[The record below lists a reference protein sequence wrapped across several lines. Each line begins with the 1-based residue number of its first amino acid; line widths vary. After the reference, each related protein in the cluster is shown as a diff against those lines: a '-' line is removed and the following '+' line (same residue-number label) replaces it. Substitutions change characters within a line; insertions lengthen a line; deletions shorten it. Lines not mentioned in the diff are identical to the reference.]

1 MSDVVLVTGGAGFV
15 GTWVVRELLARGAGA
30 VAFDVA
36 PNPERWRRVLGSR
49 AADVPF
55 VAGSLLDRDALRRA
69 CDEHRVTH
77 FVHLAALLTPE
88 CQADPWAGCQVN
100 VLGGVAVFEEA
111 RRVGARGLS
120 HASSLAV
127 YGAEPDDA
135 PAAAGNQPPF
145 FYGAFKKAF
154 ELVAE
159 QYWRHFGVASLGV
172 RPHVVYGPER
182 DRGLTA
188 GPSLA
193 ARAAARAAARGEPF
207 TVGYTG
213 TAGYDYVED
222 VARAFVRGALETPPG
237 AAVVDLPSEAATVAE
252 FLDAVRAAMPG
263 AGLAA
268 EGPPI
273 PVNVPPHPRPITTVF
288 PDWRATPLTEG
299 VRRTV
304 AFYRSGE
311 PGA

>member
-15 GTWVVRELLARGAGA
+15 GTWVVRELLACGVGV

-36 PNPERWRRVLGSR
+36 RNTDRWRRVIGPR

-55 VAGSLLDRDALRRA
+55 VTGSLLDRDALRRA

-77 FVHLAALLTPE
+77 FIHLAALLTPA

-111 RRVGARGLS
+111 RRVKARGLS

-127 YGAEPDDA
+127 YGAEPDEG

-154 ELVAE
+154 ELIAE

-182 DRGLTA
+182 DSGLTA

-193 ARAAARAAARGEPF
+193 ARAAAWGEPF

-213 TAGYDYVED
+213 SAGYDYVED

-237 AAVVDLPSEAATVAE
+237 AAVVDLPSEAATVGE
-252 FLDAVRAAMPG
+252 FLDAIRAVVPG
-263 AGLAA
+263 ARLTA
-268 EGPPI
+268 EGSPI
-273 PVNVPPHPRPITTVF
+273 PVNRPPQPRPITTVF
-288 PDWRATPLTEG
+288 PDWRGTSLAEG

-304 AFYRSGE
+304 DFY
-311 PGA
+311 A

>member
-15 GTWVVRELLARGAGA
+15 GTWVLRELLARGIGA

-36 PNPERWRRVLGSR
+36 PNPERWRRVLGPR

-55 VAGSLLDRDALRRA
+55 VAASLLDRDALRRA
-69 CDEHRVTH
+69 CDAHRVTH
-77 FVHLAALLTPE
+77 FIHLAAVLTPA

-127 YGAEPDDA
+127 YGPEPDDG

-154 ELVAE
+154 ELIAE
-159 QYWRHFGVASLGV
+159 QYWRHFGVRSLGV

-182 DRGLTA
+182 DSGLTA
-188 GPSLA
+188 GPSQ
-193 ARAAARAAARGEPF
+193 AARAAARGEPF
-207 TVGYTG
+207 AVGYTG
-213 TAGYDYVED
+213 SAGYDYVED
-222 VARAFVRGALETPPG
+222 VAQAFVRAALETPPG

-252 FLDAVRAAMPG
+252 FLDAIRAVVPG
-263 AGLAA
+263 ARLTASD
-268 EGPPI
+268 PPI
-273 PVNVPPHPRPITTVF
+273 PVNLPPHPRPITTVF
-288 PDWRATPLTEG
+288 PDWRGTPLAEG

-304 AFYRSGE
+304 AFY
-311 PGA
+311 AAQ

>member
-1 MSDVVLVTGGAGFV
+1 MSDVVLVTGGGGFV
-15 GTWVVRELLARGAGA
+15 GTWVVRELLTRGVGA

-36 PNPERWRRVLGSR
+36 PNPERWRRVIGPR

-55 VAGSLLDRDALRRA
+55 VAGSLLDRDALRRT

-77 FVHLAALLTPE
+77 FIHLAALLTPE
-88 CQADPWAGCQVN
+88 CQADPWVGCQVN

-111 RRVGARGLS
+111 RRVRARGLS

-127 YGAEPDDA
+127 YGAEPDDG
-135 PAAAGNQPPF
+135 PAAAGNHPPF

-154 ELVAE
+154 ELIAE
-159 QYWRHFGVASLGV
+159 QYWRHYGVASLGV

-182 DRGLTA
+182 ASGLTA

-193 ARAAARAAARGEPF
+193 ARAAARGESF
-207 TVGYTG
+207 TVRYTG
-213 TAGYDYVED
+213 AAGYDYVED
-222 VARAFVRGALETPPG
+222 VARAFVCGALETPPG
-237 AAVVDLPSEAATVAE
+237 AAVVDLPSEAASVADFLEAIRTV
-252 FLDAVRAAMPG
+252 VPG
-263 AGLAA
+263 AALAA
-268 EGPPI
+268 EGSPI
-273 PVNVPPHPRPITTVF
+273 PLNRPPHPRPITTVF
-288 PDWRATPLTEG
+288 PDWRETSLAEG

-304 AFYRSGE
+304 GFYRPGE

>member
-1 MSDVVLVTGGAGFV
+1 MSDVVLVTGGGGFV
-15 GTWVVRELLARGAGA
+15 GTWVVRERMARGVAA
-30 VAFDVA
+30 VTFDVA
-36 PNPERWRRVLGSR
+36 PNPERWRRVIGPR

-55 VAGSLLDRDALRRA
+55 VAASLLDRDALRRA
-69 CDEHRVTH
+69 CDAHGVTH
-77 FVHLAALLTPE
+77 FVHLAALLTPA

-111 RRVGARGLS
+111 RRVQARGVS

-127 YGAEPDDA
+127 YGAEPDDG

-159 QYWRHFGVASLGV
+159 QYWRHFGVRSLGV
-172 RPHVVYGPER
+172 RPHVVYGPDR
-182 DRGLTA
+182 DSGLTA
-188 GPSLA
+188 GPSL
-193 ARAAARAAARGEPF
+193 AARAAARGEPF

-222 VARAFVRGALETPPG
+222 VARAFVRAALETPPG
-237 AAVVDLPSEAATVAE
+237 SAVVDLPSEPATTDELLA
-252 FLDAVRAAMPG
+252 LVRAVVPG
-263 AGLAA
+263 ADLTAA
-268 EGPPI
+268 GPTLPL
-273 PVNVPPHPRPITTVF
+273 NLPPHPSPITSVF
-288 PDWRATPLTEG
+288 PDWRATPLAEC

-304 AFYRSGE
+304 AFYQP
-311 PGA
+311 PG

>member
-1 MSDVVLVTGGAGFV
+1 MSDVVLVTGGGGFV
-15 GTWVVRELLARGAGA
+15 GTWVVRELLARGVAA
-30 VAFDVA
+30 VALDVA
-36 PNPERWRRVLGSR
+36 PNPERWRRVIGPR

-69 CDEHRVTH
+69 CDAHAVTH
-77 FVHLAALLTPE
+77 FIHLAAVLTPA
-88 CQADPWAGCQVN
+88 CQADPWTGCQVN

-111 RRVGARGLS
+111 RRVQARGLS
-120 HASSLAV
+120 FASSLAV
-127 YGAEPDDA
+127 YGPEPDDG

-159 QYWRHFGVASLGV
+159 QYWRHFGVRSLGV

-182 DRGLTA
+182 DSGLTA
-188 GPSLA
+188 GPSL
-193 ARAAARAAARGEPF
+193 AARAAARGEPF

-222 VARAFVRGALETPPG
+222 VARAFVRAALETPPG
-237 AAVVDLPSEAATVAE
+237 SAVVDLPSEPATTEELLA
-252 FLDAVRAAMPG
+252 LVRAVVPG
-263 AGLAA
+263 ADLSAV
-268 EGPPI
+268 GPTLPL
-273 PVNVPPHPRPITTVF
+273 NLPPHPSPITTVF
-288 PDWRATPLTEG
+288 PDWRGTPLVEG

-304 AFYRSGE
+304 AFYQP
-311 PGA
+311 PG

>member
-1 MSDVVLVTGGAGFV
+1 
-15 GTWVVRELLARGAGA
+15 
-30 VAFDVA
+30 
-36 PNPERWRRVLGSR
+36 
-49 AADVPF
+49 
-55 VAGSLLDRDALRRA
+55 
-69 CDEHRVTH
+69 
-77 FVHLAALLTPE
+77 
-88 CQADPWAGCQVN
+88 
-100 VLGGVAVFEEA
+100 
-111 RRVGARGLS
+111 VGARGLS

-127 YGAEPDDA
+127 YGAEPDDG

-193 ARAAARAAARGEPF
+193 ARAAARGEPF
-207 TVGYTG
+207 AVGYTG
-213 TAGYDYVED
+213 SAGYDYVED

-237 AAVVDLPSEAATVAE
+237 AAVVDLPSEAAAVAD
-252 FLDAVRAAMPG
+252 FLDAIRAAVPG
-263 AGLAA
+263 ARLTAD
-268 EGPPI
+268 GPPI
-273 PVNVPPHPRPITTVF
+273 PANLPPHPRPISTVF
-288 PDWRATPLTEG
+288 PDWRATPLAEG

-304 AFYRSGE
+304 AFYAPGG